1 MSLGDHYRVGIE
13 TWDYILSQGLGY
25 LEGNVIKYV
34 TRYKRKNGIEDLLK
48 AQHYLTKLIE
58 VTEKELNANTAEEE
72 KSEVSWLNR
81 IGAQNNSLSSERFK
95 R

>member
-1 MSLGDHYRVGIE
+1 MTLGDHYRAGIE

-34 TRYKRKNGIEDLLK
+34 TRYKRKNGIEDLRK

-72 KSEVSWLNR
+72 KPEVSR
-81 IGAQNNSLSSERFK
+81 IDPRITKGYNTL
-95 R
+95 